1 MAARDIFHEMVKNAF
16 IQDGWRITDDPLRI
30 RYGGVD
36 TYIDL
41 GAEKLI
47 AAEKAEHKI
56 AVEIKSFLGDS
67 TTYEFH
73 LAIGQYIDYRILLA
87 KTEPERYL
95 YMAVPSDVY
104 HGFFEGVFAQLIL
117 QETRVDIVVYDTD
130 TEEIEQWINS

>member
-1 MAARDIFHEMVKNAF
+1 MAARDFFHDMVKQAL

-47 AAEKAEHKI
+47 AAEKADRKI
-56 AVEIKSFLGDS
+56 AVEIKSFLSDS

-87 KTEPERYL
+87 KTQPERHL

-104 HGFFEGVFAQLIL
+104 HGFFEGAFAQLIL
-117 QETRVDIVVYDTD
+117 QETRIHIVVYDTD
-130 TEEIEQWINS
+130 NEEIEQWIN

>member
-1 MAARDIFHEMVKNAF
+1 MAAHDFFHEMVKQAL

-36 TYIDL
+36 TYVDL

-47 AAEKAEHKI
+47 GAEKADQKI

-73 LAIGQYIDYRILLA
+73 LAIGQYIDYRILLCQDP
-87 KTEPERYL
+87 T
-95 YMAVPSDVY
+95 
-104 HGFFEGVFAQLIL
+104 
-117 QETRVDIVVYDTD
+117 
-130 TEEIEQWINS
+130 

>member
-1 MAARDIFHEMVKNAF
+1 MAARDFFHDIVKQAL

-47 AAEKAEHKI
+47 AAEKADQKI

-87 KTEPERYL
+87 TIHPERRL
-95 YMAVPSDVY
+95 YMAVPADVY
-104 HGFFEGVFAQLIL
+104 HGFFEGAFAQLIL
-117 QETRVDIVVYDTD
+117 QETSVHIVVYDTD
-130 TEEIEQWINS
+130 NEEIEQWIN